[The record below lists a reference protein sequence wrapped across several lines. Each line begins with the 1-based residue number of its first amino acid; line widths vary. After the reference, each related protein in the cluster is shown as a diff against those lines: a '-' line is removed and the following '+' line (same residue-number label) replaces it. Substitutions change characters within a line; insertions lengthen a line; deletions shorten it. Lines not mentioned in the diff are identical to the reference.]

1 MQRFILALATMLGC
15 AIGTWATQLSAD
27 EPAPAPTAKTPSA
40 TKADEG
46 RRRLE
51 QAFAHQLDMLRDQQ
65 ARKPVPPHARNHDA
79 ILEAFRDSVLPV
91 RAGTVT
97 VLDGDEQVALGTV
110 VDREGLVLTKA
121 SELRGTPAIR
131 LADGTRHAAEV
142 VAVSED
148 HDLALLKI
156 ERTDLQPV
164 PWATVE
170 PAVGSLLATA
180 GSGKRP
186 VAVGVVS
193 VASRP
198 IRSRVVLGVELR
210 PAADMA
216 IVDKVMPGSTA
227 EKMGLRPDDVVTRV
241 GDREIGVPRDLVEI
255 LRGRQPGETVEM
267 AIRRGE
273 ETIAMMARLEAD
285 GGLPPRRQGRLDR
298 QNILAGD
305 MSSRR
310 GNFPEALQH
319 DTVLKPKDCGGPLVN
334 LDGEVVGINISRAG
348 RIESYALT
356 PALVRPVL
364 EAMKAGQH
372 PPAGNF
378 PHVLEGRAL
387 DARITRQDEE
397 LRAAE
402 RAQTAAERARV
413 EAEKRLENARR
424 QRQEWA
430 ERTP

>member
-1 MQRFILALATMLGC
+1 MQRSILSLATMLGC
-15 AIGTWATQLSAD
+15 TIGTWATWLPAD
-27 EPAPAPTAKTPSA
+27 EPAPAPAAKKVPDA
-40 TKADEG
+40 KAEES
-46 RRRLE
+46 RRRME
-51 QAFAHQLDMLRDQQ
+51 QAFAHRLDMLRDQQ

-79 ILEAFRDSVLPV
+79 ILEAFRESVLPV

-97 VLDGDEQVALGTV
+97 VLDGDEQAALGTV

-121 SELRGTPAIR
+121 SELRGSPAVR

-156 ERTDLQPV
+156 GRTDLQPV
-164 PWATVE
+164 TWAMSE

-193 VASRP
+193 VASRSL
-198 IRSRVVLGVELR
+198 RSRAVLGIELR
-210 PAADMA
+210 PVADKAIVEKVVPGSPADM
-216 IVDKVMPGSTA
+216 I
-227 EKMGLRPDDVVTRV
+227 GLRRDDVVTRV
-241 GDREIGVPRDLVEI
+241 DDREIDAPRSLVEM
-255 LRGRQPGETVEM
+255 LRERRPGETVEM

-273 ETIAMMARLEAD
+273 ETIQLMARLEAD
-285 GGLPPRRQGRLDR
+285 VALSPSRQGRLDR
-298 QNILAGD
+298 MNILAGE

-310 GNFPEALQH
+310 TNFPEALQH
-319 DTVLKPKDCGGPLVN
+319 DTVLKPEDCGGPLVN
-334 LDGEVVGINISRAG
+334 LEGEVVGINISRAG

-356 PALVRPVL
+356 PALVLPLL
-364 EAMKAGQH
+364 EAMKAGEH
-372 PPAGNF
+372 APGGNF
-378 PHVLEGRAL
+378 VHVLEGRAL
-387 DARITRQDEE
+387 DARIARREKQ

-402 RAQTAAERARV
+402 RAKAVAEQAQATAARQL
-413 EAEKRLENARR
+413 EKAKR
-424 QRQEWA
+424 QRQEWS